1 MSLLGNLF
9 GNNNNT
15 PVCTMPLGPAA
26 PAYGW
31 GGYGGWGGCNA
42 GWNGGWNGG
51 CCNGTP
57 VIDAMRQINIDNQ
70 FGNLNAGIVRTEAT
84 AAFNTQ
90 QAQWNAAAMDTK
102 LECLNANIT
111 AQTRDAIAQN
121 NIQNLNRQLLEKDM
135 ALQTAQ
141 ILGGVGAIVNGAV
154 ASIQNSTAGAI
165 GCAANNLSNQLSCCC
180 ESLKAT
186 LSGDNYVKAATLTIP
201 QTVTT
206 ATA

>member
-1 MSLLGNLF
+1 MSILGNLF
-9 GNNNNT
+9 GNNNNA
-15 PVCTMPLGPAA
+15 PVYTMPIGPAA

-31 GGYGGWGGCNA
+31 GGCGGWGGYSS
-42 GWNGGWNGG
+42 GWNGG

-57 VIDAMRQINIDNQ
+57 VIDAMRQINVDNQ
-70 FGNLNAGIVRTEAT
+70 FSNLNSGIVRTEAT
-84 AAFNTQ
+84 SAFNTQ
-90 QAQWNAAAMDTK
+90 LAQWNAAAMDTK

-141 ILGGVGAIVNGAV
+141 IIGGVGAIVNGAV
-154 ASIQNSTAGAI
+154 TSIQNSTAGAI
-165 GCAANNLSNQLSCCC
+165 GCAANNISNQLSCCC

-206 ATA
+206 AAAGA